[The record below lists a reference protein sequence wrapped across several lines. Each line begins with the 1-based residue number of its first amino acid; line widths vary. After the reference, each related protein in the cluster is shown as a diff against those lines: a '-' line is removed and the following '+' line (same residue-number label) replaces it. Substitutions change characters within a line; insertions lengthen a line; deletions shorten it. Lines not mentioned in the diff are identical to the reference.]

1 MTKRE
6 VRVWF
11 AALLMAGSIV
21 GCAGGSGDEPR
32 AGGPPSEAA
41 PRPEEI
47 RDLTTGEE
55 ILVERA
61 ERILV
66 KRCMEGS
73 GFTYWLRPPV
83 SAEERAGRGF
93 VLDDIAWAR
102 TYGYGRE
109 FEQRG
114 EKARLSDPNAA
125 YANGLPE
132 PDRIRYSKTLDGDPA
147 QGMMSVRLPSGGTV
161 QKPRTGCWNTA
172 GEQLYGDIAAWFRT
186 KKTATSLTPLYV
198 PELLKD
204 RRLTTAVAAWARCM
218 KKAGHAYASPDDI
231 RAKRHSLVE
240 GMSPRRAHAT
250 EVELA
255 VVEATCAVETSLGR
269 TARALESEYRA
280 KKLQPYS
287 EDLATYQRTRLTALA
302 RAETITGSKA

>member
-11 AALLMAGSIV
+11 AALLMASTLV
-21 GCAGGSGDEPR
+21 GCATGSGDEPR
-32 AGGPPSEAA
+32 AGGSSEAA
-41 PRPEEI
+41 PRPEGI

-55 ILVERA
+55 ILIERA

-83 SAEERAGRGF
+83 SAAERAGRGF

-102 TYGYGRE
+102 TYGYGGE
-109 FEQRG
+109 LEQRA
-114 EKARLSDPNAA
+114 EKARLNDPNAT

-147 QGMMSVRLPSGGTV
+147 QGMMSARLPSGGTV
-161 QKPRTGCWNTA
+161 QMPRTGCWNTA
-172 GEQLYGDIAAWFRT
+172 GEQLYGDMATWFRA
-186 KKTATSLTPLYV
+186 KKTATSLTSLYV

-218 KKAGHAYASPDDI
+218 KKKGHAYASPDDI
-231 RAKRHSLVE
+231 RAKRYSLVE
-240 GMSPRRAHAT
+240 GMSPGRAHAT

-255 VVEATCAVETSLGR
+255 VAEATCAVETSLGR
-269 TARALESEYRA
+269 TARALESEYRT
-280 KKLQPYS
+280 KKLQRYS
-287 EDLATYQRTRLTALA
+287 DDLATYQRTRLIALA

>member
-6 VRVWF
+6 VRFWV
-11 AALLMAGSIV
+11 AALLIASTLV
-21 GCAGGSGDEPR
+21 GCATGSGDEPR
-32 AGGPPSEAA
+32 ADGPSGAA
-41 PRPEEI
+41 RPEET
-47 RDLTTGEE
+47 RDLTIGEA
-55 ILVERA
+55 ILIERA

-66 KRCMEGS
+66 KRCMEAS

-83 SAEERAGRGF
+83 SAAEREGRGF
-93 VLDDIAWAR
+93 VLDDITWAR
-102 TYGYGRE
+102 TYGYGGV
-109 FEQRG
+109 FERQG
-114 EKARLSDPNAA
+114 EKARLNDPNAT

-147 QGMMSVRLPSGGTV
+147 QGMMSTRLPSGGTV

-172 GEQLYGDIAAWFRT
+172 GEQLYGDIETWFRV

-218 KKAGHAYASPDDI
+218 KKKGHTYASPDDI
-231 RAKRHSLVE
+231 RAKRHSLTA
-240 GMSPRRAHAT
+240 GMSPQRAHAT

-255 VVEATCAVETSLGR
+255 VPEAACAVETSLGR
-269 TARALESEYRA
+269 TARALESEYRTT
-280 KKLQPYS
+280 KLQRYS
-287 EDLATYQRTRLTALA
+287 DDLTDYQRKRLTALA
-302 RAETITGSKA
+302 RAEIITGSKA